1 MKILQFVF
9 AIIIICPIIALIITY
24 LVCRKMKLSNVKSFG
39 FAADVVTLL
48 LFFSL
53 PIAVNSIWALSIF
66 IPVIIIAIFIAIAF
80 TYSDW
85 RTKKE
90 IEVMQ
95 LFKKIWRVY
104 FILLSTCYLFVWVA
118 GLVLNVMEFV
128 SA

>member
-9 AIIIICPIIALIITY
+9 AIIIICPIIALFITY
-24 LVCRKMKLSNVKSFG
+24 FICRKLKLNNVKSFG
-39 FAADVVTLL
+39 YSADVVTLL
-48 LFFSL
+48 LFFSV
-53 PIAVNSIWALSIF
+53 PIAVSSIWDISII

-90 IEVMQ
+90 IDVMQ
-95 LFKKIWRVY
+95 LLKKIWRVY
-104 FILLSTCYLFVWVA
+104 FIILSTVYLFIWVA
-118 GLVLNVMEFV
+118 GLVLNVMKFV

>member
-9 AIIIICPIIALIITY
+9 AMFIICPIIALIITY
-24 LVCRKMKLSNVKSFG
+24 YVCRKMKLSNVKSFG

-48 LFFSL
+48 LFFSV
-53 PIAVNSIWALSIF
+53 PIAVNSIWDISIV
-66 IPVIIIAIFIAIAF
+66 IPVIIMAIFIALAF

-85 RTKKE
+85 RTQKE
-90 IEVMQ
+90 INVLQ

-104 FILLSTCYLFVWVA
+104 FIILSTSYLFICVA

-128 SA
+128 SV